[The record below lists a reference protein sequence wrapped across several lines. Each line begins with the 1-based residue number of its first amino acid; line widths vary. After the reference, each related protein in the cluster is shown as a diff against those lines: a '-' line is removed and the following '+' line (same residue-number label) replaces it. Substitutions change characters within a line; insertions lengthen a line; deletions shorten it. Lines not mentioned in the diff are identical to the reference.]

1 MRYILGIDQSTQGT
15 KAILADEAGTM
26 IGRADVPHRQIIN
39 EKGWVSHDPEEIYQN
54 VKITVR
60 KVVEQTGISREDIC
74 AMGISNQRETTAIWT
89 RDGQACNDAVVWQCS
104 RAAAIAERM
113 QPYAELIREHTGIPL
128 SPFFPAEKMAW
139 LLKHTESIRDIP
151 KEEIC
156 LGTMDSWLIYRLTNG
171 SAFKTDYSNA
181 SRTQLFDL
189 QTLGWNEKIC
199 GLFGIPLEC
208 LPEICDSNSC
218 FGWTDLDG
226 YLGKRIPIHGVAGD
240 SHAALFGQG
249 CHKIGMIKTTYG
261 TGSSIMMNTGDTC
274 VKSENGLVTSLA
286 WGIDGAVTYVL
297 EGNINYTGAVIEW
310 LKDDLG
316 LIRSPAETGAA
327 AMAANPEDTTVLVPA
342 FSGLSMPYW
351 KTEAKA
357 SISGMTRLTGRNEI
371 IRAALESIALQIEA
385 VLEAMRKDS
394 GFAIRELRVDGGPT
408 GNAYLMQLQSDLSD
422 VAVSV
427 SQTEELSAMGA
438 VLLAGLG
445 CGLYSEVQLNGRK
458 EKASYQP
465 KLEPQIRKAK
475 LERWQNAVA
484 QV

>member
-15 KAILADEAGTM
+15 KAILVDEAGQM

-39 EKGWVSHDPEEIYQN
+39 EKGWVSHDPEEIYRN
-54 VKITVR
+54 VKIAVK
-60 KVVEQTGISREDIC
+60 KVVGQTGVSKADIC

-89 RDGQACNDAVVWQCS
+89 RDGQAQNNAVVWQCS
-104 RAAAIAERM
+104 RAVGIAERM
-113 QPYAELIREHTGIPL
+113 QPYAELIQDRTGIPL

-139 LLKHTESIRDIP
+139 LLEHTESIQDSP

-156 LGTMDSWLIYRLTNG
+156 LGTMDSWLIYRFTG
-171 SAFKTDYSNA
+171 GTAFKTDYSNA
-181 SRTQLFDL
+181 SRTQLLNL
-189 QTLGWNEKIC
+189 QTLKWDEEIC
-199 GLFGIPLEC
+199 RLFGIPVEC

-240 SHAALFGQG
+240 SHAALFAQG
-249 CHKIGMIKTTYG
+249 CHKTGMIKTTYG
-261 TGSSIMMNTGDTC
+261 TGSSIMMNTGNTC
-274 VKSENGLVTSLA
+274 VKSRNGLVTSLA

-297 EGNINYTGAVIEW
+297 EGNINYTGAVIAW
-310 LKDDLG
+310 LQDDLR
-316 LIRSPAETGAA
+316 LICSPAETEAA

-394 GFAIRELRVDGGPT
+394 GFVIRELRVDGGPT
-408 GNAYLMQLQSDLSD
+408 GNAYLMQLQSDFSD

-445 CGLYSEVQLNGRK
+445 YGLYSETQLNSRK
-458 EKASYQP
+458 EKAVYAP
-465 KLEPQIRKAK
+465 KMAPDRRNAK
-475 LERWQNAVA
+475 LERWQKAVA
-484 QV
+484 VL